1 MEDILLPSSD
11 RVASIRTFLKQTII
25 IVFRGYRNT
34 VSNYLEALEVNQ
46 KQVADTASSP
56 KQEDG
61 YVTGRSSLHFCFFLI
76 YFNLKVEH
84 SL

>member
-46 KQVADTASSP
+46 KQVEDTVSPP

-61 YVTGRSSLHFCFFLI
+61 YVTGRSPPFLFFFFKYTLTW
-76 YFNLKVEH
+76 K
-84 SL
+84 